1 MRRIQDGIK
10 KRSQLLLQQKKL
22 MFLFIILMIGLI
34 IMVYSKI
41 SYIFKPI
48 TIVVSTVSVPI
59 ILATVAY
66 YLLNPLVDFM
76 ERRRI
81 KRGYSILILYVL
93 IIGLL
98 TILIVEII
106 PLIRNQIMGFVENV
120 PMYSEEIQKLFE
132 NWIGSD
138 LFTQIQQSLGFNG
151 TDLMSEVSS
160 KAASFF
166 NNTFKGIGTVVG
178 AVSEFVLAF
187 IIAPFILVYLLKDG
201 KKVAPFML
209 SLLPTVARPRTSK
222 VFRESSHQISSYI
235 RGQIIVSFCIGFLLY
250 IGYLIIGIE
259 YPVVLAI
266 IAAFTAVVPY
276 LGPTIAI
283 TPAIIIALVTSP
295 IMLVKMIIVWTI
307 VQLIEGKFISP
318 QIMGK
323 TLSIHPIS
331 IIFVIIVAGKLFGV
345 LGVILAVPGYA
356 ILKVIVMNL
365 FQWFKTDTEWY
376 DPIPEMI
383 DNEEVTDKDS

>member
-1 MRRIQDGIK
+1 MFLLII
-10 KRSQLLLQQKKL
+10 LLL
-22 MFLFIILMIGLI
+22 GLI
-34 IMVYSKI
+34 IMVFSKI
-41 SYIFKPI
+41 SYIFKPV
-48 TIVVSTVSVPI
+48 TIVVSTISIPI

-76 ERRRI
+76 ERRKI

-132 NWIGSD
+132 EWIGSD

-151 TDLMSEVSS
+151 TDFMSEVSS

-201 KKVAPFML
+201 KKLAPFML
-209 SLLPTVARPRTSK
+209 SLLPTLARPRTSK

-323 TLSIHPIS
+323 TLSIHPIT

-356 ILKVIVMNL
+356 ILKVIVMDL

-383 DNEEVTDKDS
+383 DNAEVTDKDS

>member
-10 KRSQLLLQQKKL
+10 KRSQLLLQQQKL
-22 MFLFIILMIGLI
+22 MFLIIILLIGLI
-34 IMVYSKI
+34 IMVFSKI

-48 TIVVSTVSVPI
+48 TIVVSTISIPI

-76 ERRRI
+76 ERRKI

-132 NWIGSD
+132 EWIGSD

-151 TDLMSEVSS
+151 TDFMSEVSS

-201 KKVAPFML
+201 KKLAPLML
-209 SLLPTVARPRTSK
+209 SLLPTLARPRTSK

-323 TLSIHPIS
+323 TLSIHPIT

-383 DNEEVTDKDS
+383 DNAEVTDKDS